1 MTEYKSKAIL
11 KPSLHYKPSHEIMPT
26 PRKKIG
32 LIILGGTV
40 LSEESSGK
48 NAVISKNDIKP
59 WLSNMPEINIMA
71 DIEPV
76 FILGEKDKEPNLIHW
91 KKMGEIIA
99 DKIDEFDGF
108 VVTHHVH
115 SLLQASCAL
124 SFMLQN
130 LSKPVVFTGSQIPL
144 TISKVKTSKK
154 ILKKYKG
161 LGIKANLINALQ
173 IAIQGPSEVSIMFGN
188 KLVRA
193 NQAHITKSL
202 SLNLFNAPSKAT
214 LATIDFGIKI
224 SESARQENKGTFKLE
239 ALFNDNVSVANFYT
253 DQNAEFLKWVFSKK
267 PSGVIIQSHDID
279 STIELLNK
287 SFPKYSNI
295 PILIHTESHLS
306 PNTTKQITVISNM
319 TFEATVMKF
328 KWALGQTK
336 DKKQIAKLMKENA
349 ALEIIEEGE

>member
-1 MTEYKSKAIL
+1 M
-11 KPSLHYKPSHEIMPT
+11 
-26 PRKKIG
+26 
-32 LIILGGTV
+32 
-40 LSEESSGK
+40 SEESSDK
-48 NAVISKNDIKP
+48 NAVITKNDIKP
-59 WLSNMPEINIMA
+59 WLSRMPEINIMA

-76 FILGEKDKEPNLIHW
+76 FILGEKDKEPNLNHW
-91 KKMGEIIA
+91 IKTGKIIA
-99 DKIDEFDGF
+99 GKIDEFDGF

-130 LSKPVVFTGSQIPL
+130 LPKPVVFTGSQIPL
-144 TISKVKTSKK
+144 TISKAKTSKK

-202 SLNLFNAPSKAT
+202 SLNLFNAPTRAV

-224 SESARQENKGTFKLE
+224 SESARPERKGTFKFR
-239 ALFNDNVSVANFYT
+239 ALFDDNVALANFYA
-253 DQNAEFLKWVFSKK
+253 DQNIEFLKWVLEKK
-267 PSGVIIQSHDID
+267 PSGVIIQSHDLD
-279 STIELLNK
+279 TTAGLLKK
-287 SFPKYSNI
+287 SFSGGFTI
-295 PILIHTESHLS
+295 PILVHTESQLS
-306 PNTTKQITVISNM
+306 SNTAERFTVINNM

-328 KWALGQTK
+328 KWALGQTN
-336 DKKQIAKLMKENA
+336 DKKQIDKLMKENI